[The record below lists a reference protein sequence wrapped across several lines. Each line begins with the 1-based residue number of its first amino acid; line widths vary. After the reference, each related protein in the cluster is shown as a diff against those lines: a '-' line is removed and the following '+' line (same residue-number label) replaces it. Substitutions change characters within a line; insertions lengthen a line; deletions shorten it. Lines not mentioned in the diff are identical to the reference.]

1 MEDEEME
8 DEEMED
14 EHPDVR
20 TQNWHDGKDSR

>member
-20 TQNWHDGKDSR
+20 TQNWHDGKDSW